1 MHFAAIRTDGNLD
14 EIDRFQ
20 VRSRLLP
27 HVVPHPSALCT
38 NGLPIGHLLDETL
51 PAHYDMVRSIRQRL
65 LSWSPSIF
73 IGYNSI
79 RFDEE
84 MLRQALFQTLHNAY
98 LTNTHGNCRAD
109 ALSLVMAATTLSPTC
124 LSVPRGPQ
132 ARPIYRLEGLATAN
146 GIAHGNAHDAM
157 GDVAATVELCRIVCD
172 RSSELWQR
180 FVRFSKKA
188 TVAEFVDSEDGFLLT
203 EFYANEAHHAAVVCI
218 GRDPDQPNARFCLR
232 LDCGIDRLA
241 AMSEQDLRAELSV
254 KPSPIRRIRVNA
266 APTLTPL
273 YEAPDLMLGGI
284 APGTIEDTSRRIKDD
299 QSLRQRL
306 VAAYLSGQTERPQS
320 LLVEEQLYS
329 AFPGPSDEA
338 RMAAFHDASWP
349 EALSIALSFD
359 DLRLRAFGLRLI
371 YFGSRSSL
379 PPELRMEI
387 ERLLIDR
394 LLDEAA
400 GGLTLSQAIQALD
413 TVSVENRPGMDAL
426 LADYR
431 VHLNDRLSRVTQY
444 RFQHLAVS

>member
-1 MHFAAIRTDGNLD
+1 
-14 EIDRFQ
+14 
-20 VRSRLLP
+20 
-27 HVVPHPSALCT
+27 
-38 NGLPIGHLLDETL
+38 
-51 PAHYDMVRSIRQRL
+51 
-65 LSWSPSIF
+65 
-73 IGYNSI
+73 
-79 RFDEE
+79 
-84 MLRQALFQTLHNAY
+84 
-98 LTNTHGNCRAD
+98 
-109 ALSLVMAATTLSPTC
+109 
-124 LSVPRGPQ
+124 
-132 ARPIYRLEGLATAN
+132 
-146 GIAHGNAHDAM
+146 
-157 GDVAATVELCRIVCD
+157 
-172 RSSELWQR
+172 
-180 FVRFSKKA
+180 
-188 TVAEFVDSEDGFLLT
+188 
-203 EFYANEAHHAAVVCI
+203 
-218 GRDPDQPNARFCLR
+218 
-232 LDCGIDRLA
+232 
-241 AMSEQDLRAELSV
+241 
-254 KPSPIRRIRVNA
+254 
-266 APTLTPL
+266 
-273 YEAPDLMLGGI
+273 
-284 APGTIEDTSRRIKDD
+284 
-299 QSLRQRL
+299 LRQRL

-349 EALSIALSFD
+349 EALSITLSFD

-444 RFQHLAVS
+444 RSQHLAVS

>member
-1 MHFAAIRTDGNLD
+1 MHQWLANRT
-14 EIDRFQ
+14 
-20 VRSRLLP
+20 
-27 HVVPHPSALCT
+27 
-38 NGLPIGHLLDETL
+38 PIGRDTAGPLRHGPLHQAEASFLVAVDLHRIQFNPLRRGDAAAGAL
-51 PAHYDMVRSIRQRL
+51 PDAPQRL
-65 LSWSPSIF
+65 SHQHS
-73 IGYNSI
+73 
-79 RFDEE
+79 
-84 MLRQALFQTLHNAY
+84 RQLPRRRSQSGDGGHDPFANMPF
-98 LTNTHGNCRAD
+98 G
-109 ALSLVMAATTLSPTC
+109 
-124 LSVPRGPQ
+124 PRGPQ

-338 RMAAFHDASWP
+338 RMAAFHDASCP